1 METDPFIQTSTKKLP
16 MFRRLNSFISTL
28 FGRNARGPRYGF
40 KSSEEFAQILRN
52 ERQRADRAGAV
63 FSLLAFSPESESVGD
78 ATYESLKDILSRR
91 LRNTDETGWLD
102 EHRVAASL
110 PGTPA
115 AGAWRLAEDVCHQFP
130 EHVPAPVCT
139 ILTYPTDGAQKE
151 LRRDSGR
158 NHRPRQWSVQ
168 PMETLFMVETPMWK
182 RTLDIFAAGTG
193 LIVLS
198 PLFAVVAI
206 LVKLTSPGPVFYTQL
221 RSGQG
226 GEPFRIFKF
235 RSMVV
240 DADNRKKELLAINE
254 QDGPAFKVRNDPR
267 VTKIGKFLRKTSI
280 DELPQLWNVLRGD
293 MTLVGPRA
301 MYCPETEACAP
312 WQRRR
317 LDVRQGI
324 TCIWQVRGRSSVPFD
339 QWMRMDIEYIG
350 KRSLWAD
357 FKLLLQTIPAVLF
370 RRGAC

>member
-1 METDPFIQTSTKKLP
+1 
-16 MFRRLNSFISTL
+16 MFRRIANVFSALL
-28 FGRNARGPRYGF
+28 GRAANGPLYGF
-40 KSSEEFAQILRN
+40 RSSQEFALILQN
-52 ERQRADRAGAV
+52 ERQRSDRAGGV
-63 FSLLAFSPESESVGD
+63 FSLLAFAPDNQGVKT
-78 ATYESLKDILSRR
+78 ATYQCLSDILSRR
-91 LRNTDETGWLD
+91 LRNTDVAGWLD
-102 EHRVAASL
+102 EHRVGASL

-115 AGAWRLAEDVCHQFP
+115 AGAWRLAEDVCGQFP
-130 EHVPAPVCT
+130 ENIPAPVCT

-158 NHRPRQWSVQ
+158 AHRPKQWSVQ
-168 PMETLFMVETPMWK
+168 PMETLFMVETPIWK
-182 RTLDIFAAGTG
+182 RGLDIIAAGAG
-193 LIVLS
+193 LLILS
-198 PLFAVVAI
+198 PLFATVALI
-206 LVKLTSPGPVFYTQL
+206 VKCTSPGPVFYTQL

-226 GEPFRIFKF
+226 GKPFLIYKF

-240 DADNRKKELLAINE
+240 DADNRKQELMAMNE

-267 VTKIGKFLRKTSI
+267 VTPVGRFLRKTSI
-280 DELPQLWNVLRGD
+280 DELPQLWNVLRGE

-301 MYCPETEACAP
+301 MYCPEMEACSP

-339 QWMRMDIEYIG
+339 EWMRMDIKYVG
-350 KRSLWAD
+350 KRSLWGD
-357 FKLLLQTIPAVLF
+357 FKLLVQTVPAVLF